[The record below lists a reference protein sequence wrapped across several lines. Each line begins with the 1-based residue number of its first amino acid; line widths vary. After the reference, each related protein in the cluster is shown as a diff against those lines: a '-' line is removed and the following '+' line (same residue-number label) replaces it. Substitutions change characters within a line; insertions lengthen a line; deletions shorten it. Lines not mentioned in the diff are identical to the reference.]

1 MARANIIIQDELL
14 KELDRSAAQEH
25 LSRSAYIQT
34 ATRAYMAECR
44 VRREAEERKARMRK
58 AAAEMDRVG

>member
-14 KELDRSAAQEH
+14 KELDRPAAQEH

-34 ATRAYMAECR
+34 ATRLTTPIKAPR
-44 VRREAEERKARMRK
+44 PSEARSERPTP
-58 AAAEMDRVG
+58 